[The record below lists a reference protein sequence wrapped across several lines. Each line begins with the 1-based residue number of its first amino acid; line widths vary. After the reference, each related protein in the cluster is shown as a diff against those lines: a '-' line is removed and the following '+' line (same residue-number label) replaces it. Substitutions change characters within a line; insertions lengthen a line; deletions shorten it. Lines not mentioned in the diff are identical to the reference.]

1 MNKYEFLVFINLN
14 NTAHEN
20 LVGILNII
28 GAFSLLLKIEII
40 SLHSG
45 IWNFIKKHFFQLFN
59 PPITIVMHRL
69 G

>member
-45 IWNFIKKHFFQLFN
+45 I
-59 PPITIVMHRL
+59 
-69 G
+69 